1 MILTE
6 FPRILDNLENNQI
19 IFQVLE
25 MSLNFSKSW
34 NVPEKC
40 EKIHFEQKSL
50 WIKFIQYLILCL

>member
-34 NVPEKC
+34 NVPENILAVKKSTSNKKAC
-40 EKIHFEQKSL
+40 E
-50 WIKFIQYLILCL
+50 